1 MRLFEPPREV
11 VTRMMGEPGTE
22 GGGRRSDDEEMG
34 RLLEDSAVRAWFK
47 EHLPELRRSAEGN
60 RLLYQSLTIAFVLGL
75 AAHVGGYAL
84 SASSPGEPLGL
95 IADLLYGL
103 GFSLWTGVV
112 VVLFVQVFPEVK
124 RRQFK
129 QAVDAY
135 EATRGDHGQP
145 STKDDPTS

>member
-1 MRLFEPPREV
+1 MI
-11 VTRMMGEPGTE
+11 GEPRAE
-22 GGGRRSDDEEMG
+22 GGGRAADDEEMD
-34 RLLEDSAVRAWFK
+34 RLLEDSAVKAWFR

-60 RLLYQSLTIAFVLGL
+60 RLLYQSLTVAFVLGL

-84 SASSPGEPLGL
+84 DASSPEEPLAL

-112 VVLFVQVFPEVK
+112 VALFVQVIPEVK

-135 EATRGDHGQP
+135 EASRRDHGQP